1 MVEEYYSRVRKVLTI
16 VLVVN
21 IIIGLIKIIYG
32 YKSSVLSITADG
44 YDSLLDAVS
53 NIVGILAILFS
64 AKPSDSEHRYGHYKI
79 ETFAS
84 ILISFTL
91 FIVSY
96 EIITSAFERFS
107 GNFTPNISLATY
119 IVLIITLIITV
130 VVSYYEKKIGNKIN
144 SNLLI
149 SDSEH
154 IKSDALAT
162 FVIIIGLIFVQS
174 GYTFL
179 DPILSICISLL
190 IIKTGLTILWTNV
203 NVLLDKNILSP
214 DDIKTVSLSVEGV
227 KNVHNI
233 RTRGTASS
241 IFLDMHLVVSKDL
254 SLDNAHK
261 LSHCCEN
268 EIRKKYPEIKDVLI
282 HIEPEEGL
290 KDEIH
295 YN

>member
-1 MVEEYYSRVRKVLTI
+1 MTKEYYSRVQKILTVVLI
-16 VLVVN
+16 IN
-21 IIIGLIKIIYG
+21 ITIGLIKIIYG
-32 YKSSVLSITADG
+32 YNSSVLSITADG

-53 NIVGILAILFS
+53 NVVGILAIFLS

-84 ILISFTL
+84 ILISCTL

-107 GNFTPNISLATY
+107 GGFTPNISSATY
-119 IVLIITLIITV
+119 LVLIITLIITV
-130 VVSYYEKKIGNKIN
+130 CVSYYEKKIGNKIN

-162 FVIIIGLIFVQS
+162 FVIIISLVFVQS

-179 DPILSICISLL
+179 DPILSLGISLL
-190 IIKTGLTILWTNV
+190 IIKTGLTILWTNI
-203 NVLLDKNILSP
+203 NVLLDKNILP
-214 DDIKTVSLSVEGV
+214 PADIETVSLSVEGV

-241 IFLDMHLVVSKDL
+241 IFLDMHLVVSNDL
-254 SLDNAHK
+254 SLYDAHA
-261 LSHCCEN
+261 LSHRCEN
-268 EIRKKYPEIKDVLI
+268 KIREKYPEIKDVLI